1 MNQGWVKLHRSLLD
15 WEWFDDANCTRLF
28 LYCLLKANHK
38 DQKWK
43 GLEIKRGAFFTGLDS
58 LKSETGLTVSQ
69 IRTAIRKLE
78 MTGELTSKS
87 QAGGRMITVVAYDQY
102 QADDKQNDTKIA
114 EGSQDDDK
122 RVTANKND
130 KKEKNE
136 ENEKKITSTQKPKV
150 ICPHREILNLWDKK
164 MPSYI
169 ARPQDKN
176 WNSKRAAYK
185 HLQARWGEVV
195 KEQGEDKSLEWFERL
210 FEYIAKQNSFLTNPE
225 SKWFKLDWVVKS
237 ENFIKITEGSY
248 QDG

>member
-1 MNQGWVKLHRSLLD
+1 MHYYKFNIGDYASHTQHLDEIEDLAYRRMLD
-15 WEWFDDANCTRLF
+15 WCYLHESPLPDDPKQVSRLIRMRSHSESIAVVLQEFFLLGDFGWYQPKVMREIDQYKDKSKKAKASAEARWAKKPIKSDANALQTESECN
-28 LYCLLKANHK
+28 ANHK
-38 DQKWK
+38 PRTINQ
-43 GLEIKRGAFFTGLDS
+43 EP
-58 LKSETGLTVSQ
+58 LT
-69 IRTAIRKLE
+69 K
-78 MTGELTSKS
+78 
-87 QAGGRMITVVAYDQY
+87 
-102 QADDKQNDTKIA
+102 NHNTK
-114 EGSQDDDK
+114 
-122 RVTANKND
+122 
-130 KKEKNE
+130 
-136 ENEKKITSTQKPKV
+136 QKPKV